1 MSVPLSICFHGT
13 DERSA
18 ENILREGFDEGTYF
32 AMHLEDALEYG
43 GPHVFG
49 VAFDEKELPPHWQF
63 TSARR
68 VPVDNIV
75 FYRIHWV
82 RRVRSDMSLW
92 QKVLKSNLIMGA
104 DYYDGERQD
113 YGDTEEVEAVSPTLA
128 REEMEARP

>member
-32 AMHLEDALEYG
+32 ARHLEDALEYG

-49 VAFDEKELPPHWQF
+49 VAFEEKKLPPHWQF

-68 VPVDNIV
+68 VPADSIV
-75 FYRIHWV
+75 HYRIHWV

-92 QKVLKSNLIMGA
+92 KRVFESNIAMGP
-104 DYYDGERQD
+104 DYCDGEGQD
-113 YGDTEEVEAVSPTLA
+113 YGDMEEVEAVSPLLLEP
-128 REEMEARP
+128 R